1 MPRDQDTRNSTQ
13 IRFGEFEADLEEQ
26 ELRKGGNRL
35 RLPGQSFRILAML
48 LLRPGELVTREKLR
62 EALWP
67 ADTFVDFEHGLNTAV
82 NRLREALCDSADNP
96 KFIETLPR
104 RGYKFI
110 APVEEPVSKDSRNPA
125 PIKPLPDADATAEN
139 EVQVQSRRPLWAV
152 LATLP
157 LVVALMV
164 LWFRRPQVTTGQHY
178 ENLRI
183 VPLTSYPGAELYP
196 SFSPD
201 GNEIAFAWNG
211 GESGVGFDVYRK
223 QIGSER
229 AVRLTSNPAQ
239 VLAPAWS
246 PDGRFIAF
254 ARETAV
260 YMTPSLGGPERK
272 LADAS
277 VALVVFPWIS
287 WSPDGKTL
295 AFPGSDAHRSWS
307 VLPAAQIHLLDVD
320 TMERRILPSPDPGCK
335 TVVSP
340 SFSPSGDRLAVFCA
354 RTIGIGAIYVQSSK
368 GEASRELVKIEGDF
382 EGLAWASDGK
392 SVLYSLG
399 EALWRVSASG
409 GSPEKLFVGRN
420 LQMPAVAAK
429 GNKLAYSQQTGWGQN
444 LEIWRLSLD
453 AAGNVTG
460 PAAKIISSS
469 QGQQSPRISPNGKRI
484 AFESG
489 RSGSPE
495 IWAAD
500 SDGTNLAQLTSFGGP
515 ITGTPRWSPD
525 SRHIV
530 FDSHIGGHPE
540 LYVVSVDGGPPH
552 RTATGTV
559 SASEPS
565 FSWDGRWIYFD
576 ASDEQSGVWKVPAA
590 GGTAIQLTH
599 NHADLPQE
607 SVDGARVFYVDDGA
621 RLMSVSA
628 TGDDEREMKAVDV
641 SGDSDN
647 WTPARNGV
655 YFIDGRTIPIS
666 LKLLNLRTGRLRK
679 IADLPGQ
686 LRYWGSSPSVSADG
700 RTLTFAVNSQM
711 TGDIMLV
718 EGFR

>member
-1 MPRDQDTRNSTQ
+1 
-13 IRFGEFEADLEEQ
+13 
-26 ELRKGGNRL
+26 
-35 RLPGQSFRILAML
+35 ML

-62 EALWP
+62 EELWP
-67 ADTFVDFEHGLNTAV
+67 ADTFVDFEHGLNAAV

-110 APVEEPVSKDSRNPA
+110 AAVERPVSGHVTNPVA
-125 PIKPLPDADATAEN
+125 SNQLDAVQFGAN
-139 EVQVQSRRPLWAV
+139 EVRVKSRRSLWAV
-152 LATLP
+152 LGALATVATLI
-157 LVVALMV
+157 V
-164 LWFRRPQVTTGQHY
+164 LLFRLRHMATGPHY

-211 GESGVGFDVYRK
+211 GESGVGFDLYRK
-223 QIGSER
+223 QIGSEK
-229 AVRLTSNPAQ
+229 AFRLTSNPAQ
-239 VLAPAWS
+239 AIAPAWS

-254 ARETAV
+254 VRGISVDTAV
-260 YMTPSLGGPERK
+260 YLIPSLGGQERK

-277 VALVVFPWIS
+277 LVAGVFPAVS

-295 AFPGSDAHRSWS
+295 AFPGSDAPRSWS
-307 VLPAAQIHLLDVD
+307 VLPTAQIYLLDIE
-320 TMERRILPSPDPGCK
+320 TMERRVLPPPDPSCK

-354 RTIGIGAIYVQSSK
+354 RTVGIGAIYIQSSK
-368 GEASRELVKIEGDF
+368 GETIRELVKTEGDF

-392 SVLYSLG
+392 SVLYCLEG
-399 EALWRVSASG
+399 FLWRVPVG
-409 GSPEKLFVGRN
+409 VGTPEKILLGQN
-420 LQMPAVAAK
+420 AQMPAVAAK
-429 GNKLAYSQQTGWGQN
+429 GNKLAYSQQTGWGLN
-444 LEIWRLSLD
+444 LEIWRLQLD

-460 PAAKIISSS
+460 PVAKIVSSS
-469 QGQQSPRISPNGKRI
+469 RGQQSPRISPDGNRI
-484 AFESG
+484 TFESG
-489 RSGSPE
+489 RSGSEE
-495 IWAAD
+495 IWVAD

-515 ITGTPRWSPD
+515 TTGTPRWSPD

-530 FDSHIGGHPE
+530 FDSHAGGHPG
-540 LYVVSVDGGPPH
+540 LYTVSIDGGPP
-552 RTATGTV
+552 RRIATGTA

-565 FSWDGRWIYFD
+565 FSSDGRWIYFD
-576 ASDEQSGVWKVPAA
+576 GSDEQSGVWKIPA
-590 GGTAIQLTH
+590 GGGAAIRLTDD
-599 NHADLPQE
+599 NAGWPQE
-607 SVDGARVFYVDDGA
+607 SADGARVLYTDAFA
-621 RLMSVSA
+621 KLMSISSNGGDKREI
-628 TGDDEREMKAVDV
+628 TGTDV
-641 SGDSDN
+641 TSDSTN

-655 YFIDGRTIPIS
+655 YFIDGHTTPIS
-666 LKLLNLRTGRLRK
+666 LKLLNLATGRVRK

-686 LRYWGSSPSVSADG
+686 LQGWGSSPSVSADG
-700 RTLTFAVNSQM
+700 RTLIFAVNSQM

>member
-1 MPRDQDTRNSTQ
+1 MPGDQETRTSTQ
-13 IRFGEFEADLEEQ
+13 IQFGEFEADFENQ
-26 ELRKGGNRL
+26 ELRKEGNRL

-48 LLRPGELVTREKLR
+48 LQRPGALVTREKLR

-67 ADTFVDFEHGLNTAV
+67 TDTFVDFEHGLNAAV

-110 APVEEPVSKDSRNPA
+110 APVEWPVSKDSRNPVA
-125 PIKPLPDADATAEN
+125 SNQLDAVVIGGN
-139 EVQVQSRRPLWAV
+139 EVRVKSRRFLWAA
-152 LATLP
+152 LAALP
-157 LVVALMV
+157 LVAALIV
-164 LWFRRPQVTTGQHY
+164 LLFRLPQVTTGQHH

-201 GNEIAFAWNG
+201 GNEIAFAWSG
-211 GESGVGFDVYRK
+211 DESGVGFDLYRK

-229 AVRLTSNPAQ
+229 AFRLTSNPAL

-260 YMTPSLGGPERK
+260 YLIPSLGGQERK
-272 LADAS
+272 LSDAS
-277 VALVVFPWIS
+277 VALWVFPWIS

-295 AFPGSDAHRSWS
+295 AFPGSDASRSWS
-307 VLPAAQIHLLDVD
+307 VLPNAQIHLLDVD
-320 TMERRILPSPDPGCK
+320 TMERRVLPSPDPSCK

-354 RTIGIGAIYVQSSK
+354 RTAGIGVIYLQSSN
-368 GEASRELVKIEGDF
+368 GEASRELVKTEGDF

-392 SVLYSLG
+392 SVLYSVEG
-399 EALWRVSASG
+399 FLWRVPATVG
-409 GSPEKLFVGRN
+409 TPEKLLLGQN
-420 LQMPAVAAK
+420 AQMPAVAAK

-444 LEIWRLSLD
+444 LEIWRLNFD
-453 AAGNVTG
+453 AVGNMTG

-469 QGQQSPRISPNGKRI
+469 RGQQSPRISPDGKRI

-489 RSGSPE
+489 RSGNAE
-495 IWAAD
+495 IWVAD
-500 SDGTNLAQLTSFGGP
+500 SNGANLFQLSSFRGP
-515 ITGTPRWSPD
+515 LTGTARWLPD
-525 SRHIV
+525 SGHIV
-530 FDSHIGGHPE
+530 FDSHAGGHPE
-540 LYVVSVDGGPPH
+540 LYIVSVDGGPPH
-552 RTATGTV
+552 RIATGTV

-565 FSWDGRWIYFD
+565 FSSDGRWIYFD
-576 ASDEQSGVWKVPAA
+576 GSDEQSGVWKVPA
-590 GGTAIQLTH
+590 GGGAAIQLTH
-599 NHADLPQE
+599 NNAALPQE
-607 SVDGARVFYVDDGA
+607 SADGSRVFYVESFA

-628 TGDDEREMKAVDV
+628 NGGDEREITGVDV
-641 SGDSDN
+641 SLDSDN
-647 WTPARNGV
+647 WAPAKNGI

-666 LKLLNLRTGRLRK
+666 LKLLNVGTGRVRK

-686 LRYWGSSPSVSADG
+686 LRVWGSSPSVSADG
-700 RTLTFAVNSQM
+700 HTLIFAINSQM
-711 TGDIMLV
+711 TGDITLV
-718 EGFR
+718 QGFR